1 MSEAGA
7 NIGMSVSPAPQSH
20 QRRSATMARALK
32 VYRTPIG
39 FHDAYVAAP
48 SQKAALEAWGADANL
63 FARGSAEQVTD
74 AELMREPL
82 ANPGKVIKRPRG
94 SEAEHLA
101 SLAKSPQLP
110 GRAKS
115 RPGKATPPNSP
126 PKRASSPTPRP
137 SRGPLD
143 RAEEALAQQEE
154 EGRAA
159 LRKLEEKQ
167 AQLRKQ
173 IEQLRKQQ
181 QATYSQLAS
190 RVENER
196 RKYDAALE
204 RWRAS

>member
-1 MSEAGA
+1 MTEAGA
-7 NIGMSVSPAPQSH
+7 DMGESGGPASQSH
-20 QRRSATMARALK
+20 RKRSATMARALK

-74 AELMREPL
+74 AELVREPL

-101 SLAKSPQLP
+101 SLAKSPQRP
-110 GRAKS
+110 GGAKS

-126 PKRASSPTPRP
+126 PKRASPPTPRP
-137 SRGPLD
+137 SRTPLD
-143 RAEEALAQQEE
+143 KAEEVLAQQEE
-154 EGRAA
+154 EDRAA
-159 LRKLEEKQ
+159 LKKLEEKQ
-167 AQLRKQ
+167 AQLRAQ

-181 QATYSQLAS
+181 QAAYRQLAD
-190 RVENER
+190 RVDNER
-196 RKYDAALE
+196 RKYDTALE

>member
-1 MSEAGA
+1 
-7 NIGMSVSPAPQSH
+7 
-20 QRRSATMARALK
+20 MARAFK

-63 FARGSAEQVTD
+63 FARGSAEQVTE

-101 SLAKSPQLP
+101 SLAKSPQQS

-115 RPGKATPPNSP
+115 RPEKATLPNSP
-126 PKRASSPTPRP
+126 PKRASPPAPRP
-137 SRGPLD
+137 SREPLD
-143 RAEEALAQQEE
+143 KAEEALAQQEE

-159 LRKLEEKQ
+159 LRIFEEKQ
-167 AQLRKQ
+167 AQLRTQ

-181 QATYSQLAS
+181 QAAYSQLTS
-190 RVENER
+190 RVEKER
-196 RKYDAALE
+196 RKYDTALE

>member
-1 MSEAGA
+1 
-7 NIGMSVSPAPQSH
+7 
-20 QRRSATMARALK
+20 MARALK

-63 FARGSAEQVTD
+63 FARGSAEQVTE

-101 SLAKSPQLP
+101 SFAKSPQQP

-115 RPGKATPPNSP
+115 RPEKATLPNSP
-126 PKRASSPTPRP
+126 PKRASPPAPRP
-137 SRGPLD
+137 SREPLD
-143 RAEEALAQQEE
+143 KAEEALAQQEE

-159 LRKLEEKQ
+159 LRIFEEKQ
-167 AQLRKQ
+167 AQLRTQ

-181 QATYSQLAS
+181 QAAYSQLAS
-190 RVENER
+190 RVEKER
-196 RKYDAALE
+196 RKYDIALE
-204 RWRAS
+204 LWRAS

>member
-1 MSEAGA
+1 
-7 NIGMSVSPAPQSH
+7 
-20 QRRSATMARALK
+20 MARALK

-63 FARGSAEQVTD
+63 FARGSAEQVTE

-101 SLAKSPQLP
+101 SFAKSPQQP

-115 RPGKATPPNSP
+115 RPEKATLPNSP
-126 PKRASSPTPRP
+126 PKRASPPAPRP
-137 SRGPLD
+137 SREPLD
-143 RAEEALAQQEE
+143 KAEEALAQQEE

-159 LRKLEEKQ
+159 LRIFEEKQ
-167 AQLRKQ
+167 AQLRTQ

-181 QATYSQLAS
+181 QAAYSQLAS
-190 RVENER
+190 RVEKER
-196 RKYDAALE
+196 RKYDTALE

>member
-1 MSEAGA
+1 
-7 NIGMSVSPAPQSH
+7 
-20 QRRSATMARALK
+20 MARALK

-39 FHDAYVAAP
+39 FHDAYVATP

-63 FARGSAEQVTD
+63 FARGSAEQVTE

-101 SLAKSPQLP
+101 SLAKSPQQP
-110 GRAKS
+110 GGAKS

-126 PKRASSPTPRP
+126 PKRASPATPRP
-137 SRGPLD
+137 SREPLD
-143 RAEEALAQQEE
+143 RAEEALALQEE
-154 EGRAA
+154 EDRAA
-159 LRKLEEKQ
+159 LKKLKEKQ
-167 AQLRKQ
+167 AQLRAQ

-181 QATYSQLAS
+181 QAAYRQLAD
-190 RVENER
+190 RVDNER
-196 RKYDAALE
+196 RKYDTALE